1 MFSRNMLERIK
12 GVKEVLMETRNL
24 GKKIKTLDTE
34 RANLMIEIEKLKK
47 MAESKINALENEV
60 SIMREEVKS
69 LRELLGYSKE
79 TRKQ

>member
-1 MFSRNMLERIK
+1 MLERIK

>member
-34 RANLMIEIEKLKK
+34 RANLMVEIEKLKK
-47 MAESKINALENEV
+47 MAESKISALENEV
-60 SIMREEVKS
+60 TIMREEVKS

-79 TRKQ
+79 TRK

>member
-34 RANLMIEIEKLKK
+34 RANLMVEIEKLKK
-47 MAESKINALENEV
+47 MAESKISALENEV

-79 TRKQ
+79 TRK